1 MGGQV
6 GWVTAVVAIDTTML
20 DNPRQGGKL
29 AHVQVLRHEVGPLI
43 GLDHVEDKAALMHP
57 SDGTQTTWGP
67 GDRAGLAILGAGE
80 CQPDL

>member
-1 MGGQV
+1 M
-6 GWVTAVVAIDTTML
+6 
-20 DNPRQGGKL
+20 
-29 AHVQVLRHEVGPLI
+29 LRHEVGPLI